1 MARRSPMNARYQKNT
16 GPSGKTRKSAAA
28 AKPKRASSGAP
39 EKGKSSATKRTPL
52 VINPPTEEFRYWRR
66 VWWILLIGS
75 VIFTFGSLAVRQWL
89 GQPGMPN
96 ADTWSM
102 IATFMLGVGYAG
114 IFGALGLDWI
124 KLRKMRKEW
133 MELQKSGKVPQ
144 PESKPAEKPSADDE
158 S

>member
-1 MARRSPMNARYQKNT
+1 MNARYQKNT

-28 AKPKRASSGAP
+28 AKPKRASSGSP
-39 EKGKSSATKRTPL
+39 EKSKSSATRRQPL

-66 VWWILLIGS
+66 IWWILLIGS
-75 VIFTFGSLAVRQWL
+75 VVFTFGSLAVRQWL
-89 GQPGMPN
+89 GQE
-96 ADTWSM
+96 TL
-102 IATFMLGVGYAG
+102 ATIMLGIGYAG
-114 IFGALGLDWI
+114 IFSALALDWI
-124 KLRKMRKEW
+124 KLRKMRREW